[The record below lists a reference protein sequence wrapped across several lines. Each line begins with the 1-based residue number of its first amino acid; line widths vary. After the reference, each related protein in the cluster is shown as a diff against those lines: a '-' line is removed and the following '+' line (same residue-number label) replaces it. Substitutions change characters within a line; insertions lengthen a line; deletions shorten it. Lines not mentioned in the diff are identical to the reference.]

1 MSKRKNKN
9 VPKAR
14 NAQAFAASVICKG
27 GAHQDGRKRR
37 RRTRSAQKR
46 QSLREQGY

>member
-1 MSKRKNKN
+1 MAKRTKKST
-9 VPKAR
+9 PKAR

-27 GAHQDGRKRR
+27 GAHQDGRTRR

-46 QSLREQGY
+46 QALREQGY